1 MISVFTPTVF
11 LQYLKSKLN
20 NVSREYCLLHLYCLY
35 FSSVKC
41 FRWRVARECGEDSV
55 EVRCSLKHRSSL
67 DAVLEPTHN
76 GQSVS
81 FLSPGFYR
89 RSTSQPKGAYFN
101 RNFCI
106 FNISL
111 DCPEKMAELVPSE
124 RTNSLSDSDTRRDYL
139 SFHTHSSSR
148 PNFKLYGGQIRDT
161 SQYQLLPSSF
171 YGVLW
176 TNDNEN
182 ESGRFEIE
190 ARCKAPSDSDSDAG
204 SGGSIELE

>member
-1 MISVFTPTVF
+1 M
-11 LQYLKSKLN
+11 
-20 NVSREYCLLHLYCLY
+20 
-35 FSSVKC
+35 
-41 FRWRVARECGEDSV
+41 RECGKNSV
-55 EVRCSLKHRSSL
+55 EVRCSPKYRADL
-67 DAVLEPTHN
+67 DADFEPTHN

-111 DCPEKMAELVPSE
+111 DCPDKMAELVPSE
-124 RTNSLSDSDTRRDYL
+124 YTNSLTDSDTRRDYL
-139 SFHTHSSSR
+139 SFHTHSSTH
-148 PNFKLYGGQIRDT
+148 PNFKLCGGQIRDA

-176 TNDNEN
+176 TNDNQN

>member
-1 MISVFTPTVF
+1 MPDAWVHNCECNGAEYAESDSIIEGDSDNDEDDVATHLIVTW
-11 LQYLKSKLN
+11 K
-20 NVSREYCLLHLYCLY
+20 VS
-35 FSSVKC
+35 
-41 FRWRVARECGEDSV
+41 
-55 EVRCSLKHRSSL
+55 
-67 DAVLEPTHN
+67 THN

-89 RSTSQPKGAYFN
+89 RSASQPKGAYFN

-111 DCPEKMAELVPSE
+111 DCPDKMAELVPSE
-124 RTNSLSDSDTRRDYL
+124 HTNSLSDSDTRRDYL
-139 SFHTHSSSR
+139 SFHTHSSTR
-148 PNFKLYGGQIRDT
+148 PNFKLYGGQIRDA

-176 TNDNEN
+176 TNDNQN

-190 ARCKAPSDSDSDAG
+190 ARCTAPSDSDSDAG
-204 SGGSIELE
+204 SGGSIELVIKH